1 MPPRSPATA
10 GRAGA
15 MIVWSSAPSSITSMS
30 PGSTRTIGA
39 RSGPPI
45 GCRLA
50 DAWTIGGLPHTNRE
64 LSVLYGQHSPADRVA
79 ALATVRIGSSP
90 EECGNR
96 RSMDSEPMCQMFD
109 RLVLPEVS
117 GGPPGRQIQA
127 PASSSSTTRSSAH
140 LHRRAW
146 VALVM
151 RPSVFWPRCAV
162 TTDGFGAGR
171 LDRYLVAG

>member
-117 GGPPGRQIQA
+117 CYRFQNPTFAEAVLVLTRMGPAVRWPLGIGSLQYFGGPLPPLIGRVEA
-127 PASSSSTTRSSAH
+127 HRLHHSKSA
-140 LHRRAW
+140 R
-146 VALVM
+146 
-151 RPSVFWPRCAV
+151 
-162 TTDGFGAGR
+162 D
-171 LDRYLVAG
+171 